1 MMNFKRILFLS
12 ACLLASNGWA
22 KVDENASRWF
32 RYPAISPDGQSIAL
46 GYGGQL
52 WLVEATGGEATP
64 LTSGEFYSTRPIWS
78 PDGNT
83 IAFACKRN
91 GHFDIFVAPTDGGTP
106 RRLTHHSADDLPYAF
121 SADGRTI
128 YFGSSRVGSPETE
141 LVGSFYKN
149 QQLYSV
155 AATGGAVTLLMPTP
169 ALDVAVSPDGKTMVY
184 DSCPVYENEWRK
196 GAVSDGTRDLWL
208 YDVATETHRQ
218 LTSNRGEDRDGC
230 FAPDGTSVYYV
241 SEQNGGSFNVYQVAL
256 TNGALSRP
264 ITHHQGRPVRF
275 VSADRNGTLVYVY
288 DGSIWR
294 RDAGGSEA
302 RPLDIRIRQSPLVSG
317 TFSANALRFASEIV
331 VRPGGS
337 EVALVA
343 RGEIFVVSTANGQS
357 RRITT
362 TPAFEQHASFSPDG
376 RSLLY
381 CSERAGVSEIYEVSL
396 PEGRTGFASPGK
408 LEEVKLI
415 ASEVDLLFPTCSPDG
430 KRIAYLED
438 RNRIKVWD
446 RERNTTVEP
455 LPPGH
460 LYSYL
465 DGDHQFVWSPDGRFI
480 LTTVGS
486 IAGDMDIALCDAT
499 GNQAP
504 VNLSRS
510 GYGNMNPYFMPDG
523 HAVLWTSDREGLRS
537 SEGDGRQADLYI
549 AHLTQESYAA
559 FKQAR
564 AGTAT
569 AMETGPN
576 EGATNLQPQTGS
588 IRHRIT
594 RLTPYSLDNVV
605 SIKAFPDGQA
615 VLVLAVNGLGQLAG
629 YRIGIIEPSFT
640 QLFVKPLTYV
650 NVAMNDEGTAL
661 YGIGPG
667 GLDTFTLADGR
678 SSPIPFSA
686 QMDYDPRGEMAW
698 LFQHLWQMTKLKFY
712 EPAMHGR
719 DWDAIRD
726 DYARYLPGLQ
736 TWEDFCDLMGEMAG
750 ELNASH
756 MGCFWLHQPELADA
770 TAALG
775 VYTDADHAGPGIKI
789 KQVLAGGPCDLAVNP
804 IAPGSVLTEVNGM
817 PVRHGEHLH
826 EMLNHKAGTPVEL
839 TLLAPESEGPERI
852 VVTPISLAEEKEL
865 AIDQWMARRRAWTT
879 QRSNGRLGY
888 LYISAMDGE
897 NYQRAVDYVFGEG
910 RDKEGMVIDVRY
922 NRGGNLHD
930 QLVALFTGDVTA
942 DFYARDGFHA
952 SRIPSDRWGKPSI
965 LLANAAS
972 YSDGSI
978 FPHLYQRM
986 SIGPIV
992 GVRVPGTGTAV
1003 WWMELLNKN
1012 IKYGIPQLGAKDRQ
1026 SGWFENSETVPDILV
1041 YNNPDD
1047 VAAGRDSQLAVAI
1060 DTLLKRL
1067 PSSGGTDDKQSNHET
1082 QP

>member
-1 MMNFKRILFLS
+1 MINCISILLLS
-12 ACLLASNGWA
+12 ACLLAANGWGA
-22 KVDENASRWF
+22 VDENASRWF
-32 RYPAISPDGQSIAL
+32 RHPAISPDGQSIAFA
-46 GYGGQL
+46 YGGQL
-52 WLVEATGGEATP
+52 WLVKATGGDATP
-64 LTSGEFYSTRPIWS
+64 LTSGEFYATRPVWS
-78 PDGNT
+78 PDGKS

-91 GHFDIFVAPTDGGTP
+91 GHFDVFVTPTAGGTP
-106 RRLTHHSADDLPYAF
+106 QRLTHHSADDLPYAF

-128 YFGSSRVGSPETE
+128 HFGSSRIGSQETE

-155 AATGGAVTLLMPTP
+155 AATGGAVALLLPTP

-208 YDVATETHRQ
+208 YDVGTGTHRQ

-230 FAPDGTSVYYV
+230 FAPDGTSVYYI
-241 SEQNGGSFNVYQVAL
+241 SEQNGGSFNVFQVAL
-256 TNGALSRP
+256 TNGAMPRP

-275 VSADRNGTLVYVY
+275 VSVAQNGTLAYGY
-288 DGSIWR
+288 DGAIWR
-294 RDAGGSEA
+294 RDANGEA

-331 VRPGGS
+331 ARPDGS
-337 EVALVA
+337 EVAVVA

-357 RRITT
+357 RRITA
-362 TPAFEQHASFSPDG
+362 TPAIEQQVRFSPDG
-376 RSLLY
+376 RRLLY
-381 CSERAGVSEIYEVSL
+381 CSERDGVSEIYEVSL
-396 PEGRTGFASPGK
+396 PEGRSGFAAAGK
-408 LEEVKLI
+408 LVEVKLI
-415 ASEVDLLFPTCSPDG
+415 ASEVDLLFPAYSPDG
-430 KRIAYLED
+430 NRIAYLEN

-446 RERNTTVEP
+446 CEQNTTAEA

-486 IAGDMDIALCDAT
+486 IAGDMDIALCDAS
-499 GNQAP
+499 GGEAP

-523 HAVLWTSDREGLRS
+523 RAVLWTSDREGLRS
-537 SEGDGRQADLYI
+537 SEGNGRQADLFM

-564 AGTAT
+564 AGTSTALEPVTNESAT
-569 AMETGPN
+569 TW
-576 EGATNLQPQTGS
+576 LPQTDS

-605 SIKAFPDGQA
+605 SINAYPGGHA
-615 VLVLAVNGLGQLAG
+615 VLVMAVNGLGQLAG
-629 YRIGIIEPSFT
+629 YRIGITDPSFT

-650 NVAMNDEGTAL
+650 NVAADEGGTAL

-667 GLDTFTLADGR
+667 GLDKLMLPDGR
-678 SSPIPFSA
+678 SIPIPFSA

-712 EPAMHGR
+712 QPDMHGR
-719 DWDAIRD
+719 DWDAIRG

-736 TWEDFCDLMGEMAG
+736 TWEDFCDLLGEMAG

-775 VYTDADHAGPGIKI
+775 VYTDSDYAGPGIKI
-789 KQVLAGGPCDLAVNP
+789 NQVLAGGPCDLAVNP
-804 IAPGSVLTEVNGM
+804 IAPGSVLTEINGV

-826 EMLNHKAGTPVEL
+826 EMLNHKAGTPMEL
-839 TLLAPESEGPERI
+839 TIFAPAEEGPERI
-852 VVTPISLAEEKEL
+852 VVTPVGLAEEKEL
-865 AIDQWMARRRAWTT
+865 AIDQWQARRRAWTT

-910 RDKEGMVIDVRY
+910 RDKDGLVVDVRF

-930 QLVALFTGDVTA
+930 QLVALFTGEVAA
-942 DFYARDGFHA
+942 DFYARDGFRA

-965 LLANAAS
+965 LLVNAAS

-986 SIGPIV
+986 KIGRIV
-992 GVRVPGTGTAV
+992 GARVPGTGTAV

-1012 IKYGIPQLGAKDRQ
+1012 IKYGIPQLGAKDRV
-1026 SGWFENSETVPDILV
+1026 SGWFENSETVPDLLV
-1041 YNNPDD
+1041 YNSPED
-1047 VAAGRDSQLAVAI
+1047 VAAGRDSQLDAAL
-1060 DTLLKRL
+1060 DQLLKEL
-1067 PSSGGTDDKQSNHET
+1067 PSSTGSDGKQSYKEN
-1082 QP
+1082 PR